1 MGGYSMQKVSGRV
14 YWRYWSMMILILFW
28 SSLMTKTHHCWWLM
42 LCQNFS
48 ACKLSILLTPLF
60 EVVYVIRTLG
70 DDFDV
75 SKETAGHVGG
85 KRKRRKI
92 DCRDMWVFA
101 GWSELATQWQ
111 LGHDLTD
118 VHWKLAWQCK
128 IPIFNRKYIFNR
140 SIFHKKP
147 TVDGINPDD
156 SLFLTS
162 R

>member
-60 EVVYVIRTLG
+60 WSCVCYSYVGRWFWCFKGNSRTCRG
-70 DDFDV
+70 
-75 SKETAGHVGG
+75 E
-85 KRKRRKI
+85 RKRRKI